1 MYRDTAMTYAQ
12 QLHEVKLLSLDRRL
26 TSLMSKI
33 KQGAPPPPKEK
44 KTYVSS
50 VYTLQYSKYSL
61 PLISF
66 YSGLVLSLSMGTRRR

>member
-33 KQGAPPPPKEK
+33 KQGAPSPKNVCVK
-44 KTYVSS
+44 CLHLT
-50 VYTLQYSKYSL
+50 
-61 PLISF
+61 IF
-66 YSGLVLSLSMGTRRR
+66 